1 MIIKYLRLCTL
12 LLILL
17 FPAIKNNAQDNFER
31 AKIISVDRIWDRGGH
46 NAFTD
51 LVNFNNTFY
60 CVFREGIGHT
70 PKIGDHAMINGTI
83 RMLASKDGENWV
95 SVAHIFEKDVDLR
108 DPKLTITPDNRL
120 MILMG
125 GSVYNGKHF
134 KSSRGRVCF
143 YYPENGALSKIQE
156 INIDKKIRTGGDWLW
171 NITWH
176 NGTAYGVVYQGRKN
190 ALNKYSAHL
199 VKSTDGINYEYVSS
213 LEIETSPTEADVK
226 FLDDGRMV
234 IIIRGKKGEIGVSTA
249 PYKKWEWNTLPVP
262 LGGPELIVLKNGKL
276 ICATREYIEND
287 ARRTILAEV
296 TLDGGFK
303 RLVTLPSSG
312 DTSYP
317 GMVIKDGILYVTY
330 YSSHEGQTTIY
341 TANREKKIG
350 KTSIYLAKI
359 WVDELK
365 LFKVKGDL

>member
-1 MIIKYLRLCTL
+1 
-12 LLILL
+12 
-17 FPAIKNNAQDNFER
+17 
-31 AKIISVDRIWDRGGH
+31 
-46 NAFTD
+46 
-51 LVNFNNTFY
+51 
-60 CVFREGIGHT
+60 
-70 PKIGDHAMINGTI
+70 
-83 RMLASKDGENWV
+83 
-95 SVAHIFEKDVDLR
+95 
-108 DPKLTITPDNRL
+108 
-120 MILMG
+120 
-125 GSVYNGKHF
+125 
-134 KSSRGRVCF
+134 
-143 YYPENGALSKIQE
+143 
-156 INIDKKIRTGGDWLW
+156 
-171 NITWH
+171 
-176 NGTAYGVVYQGRKN
+176 
-190 ALNKYSAHL
+190 
-199 VKSTDGINYEYVSS
+199 
-213 LEIETSPTEADVK
+213 
-226 FLDDGRMV
+226 
-234 IIIRGKKGEIGVSTA
+234 
-249 PYKKWEWNTLPVP
+249 LPVP

-365 LFKVKGDL
+365 LFKVKGDF